1 MSIYIGIKMQNITML
16 KSLSFKYPIIDE
28 TVMLGEN

>member
-16 KSLSFKYPIIDE
+16 KSSSFKYPIIDE
-28 TVMLGEN
+28 TAMLGEN